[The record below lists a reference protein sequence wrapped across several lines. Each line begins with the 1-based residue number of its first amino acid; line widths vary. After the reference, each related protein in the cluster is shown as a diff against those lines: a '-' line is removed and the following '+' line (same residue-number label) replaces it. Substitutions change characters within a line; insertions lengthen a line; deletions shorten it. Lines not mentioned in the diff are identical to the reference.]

1 MENQNVDSI
10 ECRYHVRQSRNKA
23 DQTVIRY
30 REYIEAYRTPGT
42 SLAKRTFDCG
52 PPEPFGG
59 RAGYETGSASAEF
72 MYPNLTVNAMCADV
86 WLWNA
91 IGCRARVARR

>member
-10 ECRYHVRQSRNKA
+10 ECRYHVRQSKNKT

-42 SLAKRTFDCG
+42 GLA
-52 PPEPFGG
+52 
-59 RAGYETGSASAEF
+59 
-72 MYPNLTVNAMCADV
+72 
-86 WLWNA
+86 
-91 IGCRARVARR
+91 